1 MNQKGIVFRLQS
13 LPDNMKPIG
22 NGKSVIQTECHINQ
36 IIFTIRRSLLV
47 TKNCHIKQ
55 LSYYHPVSYY
65 PGGSVPITHFTNRQ
79 KELRF
84 TIPNFE
90 ELTHLQYVFTRSIL
104 SSMSLSFLKFQKNS
118 KPFEAFYRVTCQ
130 LESYIM
136 LTSKQKFSHSID
148 SLYKNANFNLM
159 STEYRAQADGSHCM
173 CIRTDNIDIQ
183 GRVCIRSSCS
193 LVEDINFLS
202 KWECT
207 TTIDLQAS
215 FVTSLTHLTLNH
227 LEIVRRKGPLTV
239 MLFLPRCNPLPG
251 V

>member
-1 MNQKGIVFRLQS
+1 
-13 LPDNMKPIG
+13 
-22 NGKSVIQTECHINQ
+22 
-36 IIFTIRRSLLV
+36 
-47 TKNCHIKQ
+47 
-55 LSYYHPVSYY
+55 
-65 PGGSVPITHFTNRQ
+65 
-79 KELRF
+79 
-84 TIPNFE
+84 
-90 ELTHLQYVFTRSIL
+90 
-104 SSMSLSFLKFQKNS
+104 MSLSFLKFQKNS

-251 V
+251 VWMMRSRAALAKSALTCIEKNPTEKPTENPTEIPYTKKKSKNG